1 MKRVVLVAALLI
13 SCTAGSMIAQRR
25 GGGPGP
31 VNPFLGNDQAVREG
45 ESLYS
50 QHCTTCHGAGGGG
63 GEIGPAIV
71 TSDRT
76 ALGVNDAQTF
86 NTIKNGVPGTRMPP
100 QRLTDEQIWKITT
113 YIHALRGTAIDNS
126 TPGTGMVAVFST
138 SALGIHALRSSRHA
152 PFTISHSAETPWPVA
167 YSGVSA

>member
-76 ALGVNDAQTF
+76 ALGVNARAYAERKFAKQ
-86 NTIKNGVPGTRMPP
+86 PALE
-100 QRLTDEQIWKITT
+100 RLE
-113 YIHALRGTAIDNS
+113 
-126 TPGTGMVAVFST
+126 AVL
-138 SALGIHALRSSRHA
+138 LG
-152 PFTISHSAETPWPVA
+152 
-167 YSGVSA
+167 

>member
-13 SCTAGSMIAQRR
+13 SCTAGSMMAQRR

-76 ALGVNDAQTF
+76 ALGGHDAPTF
-86 NTIKNGVPGTRMPP
+86 NTIKHCRP
-100 QRLTDEQIWKITT
+100 TT
-113 YIHALRGTAIDNS
+113 
-126 TPGTGMVAVFST
+126 
-138 SALGIHALRSSRHA
+138 GIC
-152 PFTISHSAETPWPVA
+152 PCT
-167 YSGVSA
+167 